1 MTRHVVAIVAMLTLS
16 PAWVHAQ
23 NPRFT
28 VSTASANIHRSPSTG
43 SPVIGTAPRGSA
55 FEVVRELGSWV
66 RISWPAAQ
74 DGVGYLH
81 VTWGAIDRGAAPVAI
96 RVAATTPAPP
106 VPASSSVSAE
116 QQTGVRPNAI
126 PSTPSLPSHIVGVG
140 ARIGSSAFGVAGSVR
155 AWSRGRLGLQVEAAR
170 SSTTDTFALQRATS
184 MAFTPSIVFA
194 LPDQVANAVWLRPYV
209 GSGAGWYRT
218 SLSSVT
224 PVVGPSVSASSVG
237 VHAFGG
243 GEVTFAAAPWLAL
256 SVELGHVWADAP
268 YSAFPVNGTAFSVSG
283 HWYVK

>member
-1 MTRHVVAIVAMLTLS
+1 MTRHVVAVVAMLTLS
-16 PAWVHAQ
+16 PVWVQAQ
-23 NPRFT
+23 SPRFT
-28 VSTASANIHRSPSTG
+28 VSTPSAEVHRSPSTG
-43 SPVIGTAPRGSA
+43 SPVIGKAPRGSA
-55 FEVVRELGSWV
+55 FDVTRELGSWV
-66 RISWPAAQ
+66 RIPWPEAE
-74 DGVGYLH
+74 DGNGYLH
-81 VTWGAIDRGAAPVAI
+81 VTWGTIDRGAAPVAI
-96 RVAATTPAPP
+96 RVAAPTPEPP
-106 VPASSSVSAE
+106 SSSVSAE
-116 QQTGVRPNAI
+116 QRTGVRPSVI

-140 ARIGSSAFGVAGSVR
+140 ARMGSSAFGMAGSVR

>member
-1 MTRHVVAIVAMLTLS
+1 MTRHVAAVVAMLTLS

-28 VSTASANIHRSPSTG
+28 VSTPSAEVHRSPSTG
-43 SPVIGTAPRGSA
+43 SPVIGKAPRGSA
-55 FEVVRELGSWV
+55 FDVTRELGSWV
-66 RISWPAAQ
+66 RIEWPEAE
-74 DGVGYLH
+74 DGNGYLH
-81 VTWGAIDRGAAPVAI
+81 VTWGTIDRGAAPVAI

-106 VPASSSVSAE
+106 SSSVSAE

-155 AWSRGRLGLQVEAAR
+155 AWSRGRLGLQVEVAR

-194 LPDQVANAVWLRPYV
+194 LPDQVVPCAEVEEPV
-209 GSGAGWYRT
+209 CSGATISAWERDSNRCLAAVGCTPMGVCARLEFECEAGYTHVSWMNVCARHACEP
-218 SLSSVT
+218 SFLSE
-224 PVVGPSVSASSVG
+224 P
-237 VHAFGG
+237 
-243 GEVTFAAAPWLAL
+243 
-256 SVELGHVWADAP
+256 
-268 YSAFPVNGTAFSVSG
+268 
-283 HWYVK
+283 